1 MKRKVATLVMGRLGG
16 MPAPSYEKP
25 ALAVAQRQSSLYL
38 YYLLTIL
45 VSVNSIDEVLA
56 HEDSEQTLEQ
66 WTAELAD
73 RTEQIIDRKRSS
85 VQGREESLASYVR
98 ILTAHYAK
106 EEIRSKASE
115 LVTAFL
121 KSIKAESSENETIFA
136 MKGISLSLTPQSY
149 WILTPSK

>member
-1 MKRKVATLVMGRLGG
+1 M
-16 MPAPSYEKP
+16 
-25 ALAVAQRQSSLYL
+25 AVTQGQRSFSLCC
-38 YYLLTIL
+38 LLTFL

-56 HEDSEQTLEQ
+56 QEDSEQTVEQ

-73 RTEQIIDRKRSS
+73 RMGQIIDRKRSS
-85 VQGREESLASYVR
+85 IQGREESLASYVR

-106 EEIRSKASE
+106 DEVRSKASE

-136 MKGISLSLTPQSY
+136 MKGIGLSFRPVSY
-149 WILTPSK
+149 WILTLWKSPSYDTHHNTLRDDLR

>member
-1 MKRKVATLVMGRLGG
+1 MRRTTACHGG
-16 MPAPSYEKP
+16 CAKSEFH
-25 ALAVAQRQSSLYL
+25 YL
-38 YYLLTIL
+38 YYLLTLL

-56 HEDSEQTLEQ
+56 HEDSEQTPEQ

-136 MKGISLSLTPQSY
+136 MKGISLSLTPPSY
-149 WILTPSK
+149 WILTLSK